1 MPDRSILIVFEHER
15 LRIGERAFTERHWK
29 LLSSWAERQDE
40 RYLEVWGDSVRFLQW
55 VGVLEVED
63 LVIEVLPKVEL
74 DRSEE
79 SHDDS
84 SLKWRRILLSLLE
97 ASGYFDLHA
106 GDLARIK
113 LQNHT
118 LLDILFEHYL
128 DSVDGLLKEGLVK
141 RYRSVSKNR
150 EAIKGRINHSDN
162 LRRNM
167 CHAERIS
174 TVASEYDRFNLPN
187 RILKSAVD
195 ATARFA
201 PTFYTRSFAR
211 SVAFEFPDWPAD
223 RIRPEDFDRVRI
235 DNKSRRYEQPL
246 GLAKLILS
254 RQNPDLAAGSCRVF
268 SLLFDMNV
276 LWEAA
281 IFARLR
287 KECNTLPGSRVKA
300 QRTKVFWE
308 SSEVIRKTVR
318 ADIIVESSSGKR
330 TILDTKW
337 KVMTSSKPADDDLK
351 QIFVYDTLWAAEDGF
366 LIYPR
371 LDGRVIESGR
381 YVVKVDGL
389 ERRCGIL
396 FADVDPMLWPGSR
409 LMDLVEATL

>member
-1 MPDRSILIVFEHER
+1 MADRSILIVFEHER
-15 LRIGERAFTERHWK
+15 IRIGERAFTERHWK

-40 RYLEVWGDSVRFLQW
+40 RYLEVWSDSVRFLQW
-55 VGVLEVED
+55 VGVLEIDD
-63 LVIEVLPKVEL
+63 LIIEVLPKVEL
-74 DRSEE
+74 DRSDERHDE
-79 SHDDS
+79 SS
-84 SLKWRRILLSLLE
+84 SKWRRILLSLLD
-97 ASGYFDLHA
+97 AAGYFDLRA
-106 GDLARIK
+106 GDLARLE
-113 LQNHT
+113 LQHHT

-128 DSVDGLLKEGLVK
+128 DSVEGLLKEGLVK

-150 EAIKGRINHSDN
+150 GAIKGRIDYNDN

-187 RILKSAVD
+187 RILKAAVV

-211 SVAFEFPDWPAD
+211 SVAFDFPDWPAD

-287 KECNTLPGSRVKA
+287 KECLTIPGSRVRA
-300 QRTKVFWE
+300 QRTKLFWE
-308 SSEVIRKTVR
+308 SSEAIRKTVR
-318 ADIIVESSSGKR
+318 ADIIAESPTGKR

-351 QIFVYDTLWAAEDGF
+351 QIFVYNTLWATEDGF
-366 LIYPR
+366 LVYPR
-371 LDGRVIESGR
+371 VDDRTVEFGR
-381 YVVKVDGL
+381 YAVKVDGL

-409 LMDLVEATL
+409 LMDLLEATL